1 MFLPS
6 YDFLPAPF
14 WLITLFQ
21 VVTLTLHFIAM
32 NFVLGGVVIVL
43 WGKFGNRWEDPTVRR
58 FIKLFPSSLAATI
71 TFGVAPLLFV
81 QLLFPKQVYSAAIV
95 SGWFWLAIIPAIM
108 VAYYLF
114 YAASFSIE
122 KNANSSRLQWM
133 LSIALFLLVYVS
145 FIYSSVFS
153 LAERPDLVRAMYE
166 SNQSGL
172 LINPNVGDYIIRW
185 LHMLFGAITVG
196 GFFVGVIGKDN
207 PPAYRIGKLF
217 FMMGM
222 GVASLFGFIYMMTL
236 GEILLPLMRSP
247 AIWILTV
254 GIVLSAGS
262 IHFFFKKRFLPSG
275 AMLFTGVLSMVIT
288 RHYVRLLSL
297 KPTFDPSA
305 LPVSPQ
311 WTILA
316 IFIFCFLAMI
326 ALMVYMFRLYFR
338 GTKESPTA

>member
-1 MFLPS
+1 MYLPS
-6 YDFLPAPF
+6 YEFLPAPF
-14 WLITLFQ
+14 WLITLFH

-58 FIKLFPSSLAATI
+58 FIKLFPSALAATI

-95 SGWFWLAIIPAIM
+95 SGWFWLAIIPAII

-122 KNANSSRLQWM
+122 KNAKSSRLQWM
-133 LSIALFLLVYVS
+133 LSIALLMLVYVS
-145 FIYSSVFS
+145 YIYSSVFS

-166 SNQSGL
+166 SNQTGL
-172 LINPNVGDYIIRW
+172 IINPNMGDYIIRW

-222 GVASLFGFIYMMTL
+222 GVASLFGFIYLLTL
-236 GEILLPLMRSP
+236 GEILLPFMRSP

-254 GIVLSAGS
+254 GIVLSVGS
-262 IHFFFKKRFLPSG
+262 IHFFLKKRFVPSG
-275 AMLFTGVLSMVIT
+275 AMLFTGVLSMVIA

-297 KPTFDPSA
+297 QPSFDPST

-326 ALMVYMFRLYFR
+326 ALMVYMFRLFFR
-338 GTKESPTA
+338 VTRDSPAG